1 MPTDRKAKTIDD
13 LNSVMENCSIVIATD
28 YSGVDVAEMT
38 MLRSVLREQG
48 MKFKVVKNTLLK
60 IAAEQSSWPELQTLP
75 DGQTG
80 MVFGY
85 GEVQDTAKVII
96 RYIKNSGSQLKLKS
110 SVMGSQ
116 VLTLT
121 ELEYLASLPGQDE
134 LRAKLVYTLNAPI
147 TRMARALNSPIT
159 NLAQV
164 LNAHVQQ
171 N

>member
-1 MPTDRKAKTIDD
+1 
-13 LNSVMENCSIVIATD
+13 
-28 YSGVDVAEMT
+28 
-38 MLRSVLREQG
+38 
-48 MKFKVVKNTLLK
+48 
-60 IAAEQSSWPELQTLP
+60 
-75 DGQTG
+75 